1 MGFFNKANP
10 VSFFTTLALCA
21 VPCISNAAVTL
32 TYASNG
38 PEQSV
43 RGYAEKLFLD
53 EIEKQSNGKI
63 KVTAF
68 WSNTLVSGP
77 EILKGIQDGVV
88 DMGYINANFYPK
100 AMPFGNAIALN
111 VFGPTAGED
120 VVALYQELYEKVPAL
135 GKEFTKFKQIPVY
148 FFATDSNSFASSKPL
163 NDLSQLKGMKA
174 RASSRWKLADF
185 NAMGATPVS
194 VAWSECYMALQAG
207 TVETILTSVES
218 HHRGRLYEV
227 GPYLWIWDKMW
238 IATPYIISINQ
249 NKFKKLDKDL
259 QDAIIRAGKIAS
271 EKFAKKYD
279 TDMKNEIAEMEKAG
293 TKVTYAT
300 EKDYEAWRKLP
311 TCEGN
316 IQTWLAEANKAG
328 LSDAENTFKQI
339 RTIVEA
345 YLNK

>member
-1 MGFFNKANP
+1 MGLFNKATWI
-10 VSFFTTLALCA
+10 SFFAMLTLCA
-21 VPCISNAAVTL
+21 VPCMPKAAVTL

-77 EILKGIQDGVV
+77 ETLKGIQDGVV
-88 DMGYINANFYPK
+88 DMGFINANFYPK

-135 GKEFTKFKQIPVY
+135 GKEFVKFKQIPVY
-148 FFATDSNSFASSKPL
+148 FFATDSNSFASSRPL
-163 NDLSQLKGMKA
+163 DDLSQLKGMKA

-194 VAWSECYMALQAG
+194 VPWSECYMALQAG

-218 HHRGRLYEV
+218 HHRGKLYEV
-227 GPYLWIWDKMW
+227 GPYLWVWDKMW
-238 IATPYIISINQ
+238 LATPYIISINQ
-249 NKFKKLDKDL
+249 KKFQRLDKDL

-271 EKFAKKYD
+271 EKFAKKYNA
-279 TDMKNEIAEMEKAG
+279 DMKNEIADMEKAG
-293 TKVTYAT
+293 AKVTYAT
-300 EKDYEAWRKLP
+300 EKDYEAWQKLP
-311 TCEGN
+311 TCESN
-316 IQTWLAEANKAG
+316 IRTWLAEADKAG
-328 LSDAENTFKQI
+328 LPDAENTLKQI
-339 RTIVEA
+339 RAIVEK
-345 YLNK
+345 YLK